1 MWIVR
6 IALSRPYTFIVLA
19 LVLFLF
25 APVMLMRTP
34 VDIFPEINIPVVSI
48 IWTYSGLAPSE
59 MGDRITSVY
68 ERALTTT
75 VDNIE
80 HIESQ
85 SLYGVAVVK
94 VYLQPGANVDG
105 AIAEVIAEAQATMK
119 QLPPGIQPPLVIRYS
134 ASTVPILQIGL
145 SGKNL
150 SEQQLN
156 DYATNFIRPQLAT
169 IPGAAVPIP
178 YGGKV
183 RQIMVDIDSQKLLST
198 GLSPQDIVSAVN
210 AQNIVLPTGTAKI
223 GAREYNVGL
232 NGTPETIQQLNDIP
246 VKTVSSAT
254 IHLGDIA
261 HVHDG
266 FAVQTN
272 IVNQDGHRGVLLT
285 VLKSGNASTLSVV
298 SAIRAA
304 LPKIATTLPPELV
317 MRPLFDQSIFV
328 KASLNGVIREGTI
341 AAALTS
347 ILILVFL
354 GSWRA
359 TLIICVSIPL
369 SILTSLLV
377 LSLTGQTI
385 NIMTLGGLALAV
397 GILVDDAT
405 VEIENAERQL
415 AAGKPLEQAILDSA
429 QEIAVPAFVSTLCI
443 CIVFVPMFLLHGVPR
458 YLFVPL
464 AEAVIFALLA
474 SYFFSRTIVPTL
486 VKFLMRAEVEH
497 RKNANAAN
505 AGWFARLHQ
514 RFEHAFERLQGRY
527 ENVLQACIANRKLF
541 ASGFLGFC
549 LLSLLLAPFLGRD
562 FFPEVDSGQFR
573 LHVRAQTGTRIEETA
588 RLVDQVERTIRKT
601 IPSSEL
607 GGLLD
612 NIGLPVSGIN
622 LSYSNGGTIGNADA
636 EVLGSLQ
643 PKHQPTADYVSQLR
657 TELSNKFPGTTFFFE
672 PADIVCQ
679 TLNVGVPA
687 PIDIQIVGK
696 DLVAN
701 MEVAKQIA
709 AQIRHIPGA
718 VDVYI
723 GQQFDEPRLQFNVD
737 RVRAQQMGLTESDVA
752 NSMLVSLSSSLQT
765 SPNLWLNPKN
775 GVSYFLVVQ
784 TPQYKINS
792 LDAVRTIPI
801 SAPSS
806 AALATNSSGTGMP
819 GTGAP
824 QLLENL
830 SSMHPTEE
838 AADVSHYNVQPVID
852 VFATAQGRDLGSVA
866 SDVAKITQRAE
877 KTLPRGSHLVTRGQ
891 VETMQSSFVGLLGG
905 LAFAIALAYLL
916 LVVNFQSWSEAFIII
931 TALPGALSGICWM
944 LFLTRTPL
952 SVPALMGAIMSVGV
966 ATANSI
972 LVISFA
978 NQRFSETK
986 DAFRSA
992 VEAGATR
999 LRPVMMTATAMMI
1012 GMVPMALGMG
1022 EGGEQNAPL
1031 GRAVIG
1037 GLLLAT
1043 VATLFF
1049 VPTVFALIRQKK
1061 NADGPGTPSSALHPE
1076 GAGELALGCQCELRT
1091 NGHATGFL
1099 GRMIHL
1105 VERVMRKHR

>member
-1 MWIVR
+1 MWFVR
-6 IALSRPYTFIVLA
+6 VALSRPYTFIVLA

-34 VDIFPEINIPVVSI
+34 VDIFPAINVPVVSI

-80 HIESQ
+80 RIESQ

-94 VYLQPGANVDG
+94 VYLQPQAKAHGSMP
-105 AIAEVIAEAQATMK
+105 EVTAGAQATMK
-119 QLPPGIQPPLVIRYS
+119 ELPPGLQPPLVIRDS

-169 IPGAAVPIP
+169 IPGASVPLP

-183 RQIMVDIDSQKLLST
+183 GQIMVDIDSQKLLAN

-210 AQNIVLPTGTAKI
+210 AQNVILPTGTAKI

-232 NGTPETIQQLNDIP
+232 NGTPATIQELNEIP
-246 VKTVSSAT
+246 VKSVSNAT

-285 VLKSGNASTLSVV
+285 VLKSGNASTLAVV

-304 LPKIATTLPPELV
+304 LPKIATTLPSSLV

-328 KASLNGVIREGTI
+328 RASLDGVIREGTI

-359 TLIICVSIPL
+359 TLIIGVSIPL

-397 GILVDDAT
+397 GILVDAAT
-405 VEIENAERQL
+405 VEIENAERQM

-429 QEIAVPAFVSTLCI
+429 QEIALPAFVSTLCI
-443 CIVFVPMFLLHGVPR
+443 CIVFVPMFLLRGVPR

-486 VKFLMRAEVEH
+486 MKFLMRSEIAHRAE
-497 RKNANAAN
+497 AGSAP
-505 AGWFARLHQ
+505 AGWFARFHQ
-514 RFEHAFERLQGRY
+514 HFERAFERLQSCY
-527 ENVLQACIANRKLF
+527 QSVLQVCIANRALF
-541 ASGFLGFC
+541 ISGFLSFC
-549 LLSLLLAPFLGRD
+549 FLSLLLAPFLGRD
-562 FFPEVDSGQFR
+562 FFPAVDSGQFR

-588 RLVDQVERTIRKT
+588 RLVNQVEDTIRKE
-601 IPSSEL
+601 IPPSQL
-607 GGLLD
+607 GGMLD

-622 LSYSNGGTIGNADA
+622 LSYSNGGTIGNGDA
-636 EVLGSLQ
+636 EILGSLQ
-643 PKHQPTADYVSQLR
+643 PNHHPTAEYVSRLR
-657 TELSNKFPGTTFFFE
+657 TVLSKKFPGTTFFFE
-672 PADIVCQ
+672 PADIVSQ

-687 PIDIQIVGK
+687 PINIQIVGQN
-696 DLVAN
+696 LAGN
-701 MEVAKQIA
+701 LEVAKQIA
-709 AQIRHIPGA
+709 EKLRRIPGA
-718 VDVYI
+718 TDVYI
-723 GQQFDEPRLQFNVD
+723 GQQFDEPRLQFNVY
-737 RVRAQQMGLTESDVA
+737 RVHAQQLGLSEANVA

-775 GVSYFLVVQ
+775 GVSYYLVVQ
-784 TPQYKINS
+784 TPQYRINS

-801 SAPSS
+801 SAP
-806 AALATNSSGTGMP
+806 GTA
-819 GTGAP
+819 AP

-852 VFATAQGRDLGSVA
+852 IFATAEGRDLGSVA
-866 SDVAKITQRAE
+866 SAIAKVTTRATQQ
-877 KTLPRGSHLVTRGQ
+877 LPRGSHIVTLGQ
-891 VETMQSSFVGLLGG
+891 VATMQSSFVGLLGG
-905 LAFAIALAYLL
+905 LAFAVALAYLL

-972 LVISFA
+972 LIISFA

-986 DAFRSA
+986 NA
-992 VEAGATR
+992 VVAALEAGRTR

-1012 GMVPMALGMG
+1012 GMVPMALGLG

-1037 GLLLAT
+1037 GLLFAT

-1049 VPTVFALIRQKK
+1049 VPTVFAMVR
-1061 NADGPGTPSSALHPE
+1061 NSRSSDFS
-1076 GAGELALGCQCELRT
+1076 
-1091 NGHATGFL
+1091 ATGH
-1099 GRMIHL
+1099 M
-1105 VERVMRKHR
+1105 

>member
-94 VYLQPGANVDG
+94 VYLRPNANVDG

-156 DYATNFIRPQLAT
+156 DYASNFIRPQLAT
-169 IPGAAVPIP
+169 VPGAALPLP

-183 RQIMVDIDSQKLLST
+183 RQIMVDIDSQKLLAN
-198 GLSPQDIVSAVN
+198 GLSPQDIVAAVN
-210 AQNIVLPTGTAKI
+210 AQNVVLPTGTAKI
-223 GAREYNVGL
+223 GPREYNVGL
-232 NGTPETIQQLNDIP
+232 NGTPETIDQLNEIP
-246 VKTVSSAT
+246 VKTVNSAT

-285 VLKSGNASTLSVV
+285 VLKSGNASTLAIV

-304 LPKIATTLPPELV
+304 LPAIATTLPPSLV

-328 KASLNGVIREGTI
+328 RASLDGVIREGTI

-415 AAGKPLEQAILDSA
+415 AKGKPLEQAILDSA
-429 QEIAVPAFVSTLCI
+429 QEIALPAFVSTLCI
-443 CIVFVPMFLLHGVPR
+443 CIVFVPMFLLRGVPR

-486 VKFLMRAEVEH
+486 VKLLMRGEVAQREH
-497 RKNANAAN
+497 AGTSKP
-505 AGWFARLHQ
+505 GWFARLHQ
-514 RFEHAFERLQGRY
+514 RFERAFARFQGLY
-527 ENVLQACIANRKLF
+527 ESVLQACIANKALF
-541 ASGFLGFC
+541 VGGFLAFC
-549 LLSLLLAPFLGRD
+549 FVSMLLAPFLGRD
-562 FFPEVDSGQFR
+562 FFPAVDSGQFR

-588 RLVDQVERTIRKT
+588 RLVNQVENTIRKT
-601 IPSSEL
+601 IPPSEL
-607 GGLLD
+607 GGILD
-612 NIGLPVSGIN
+612 NVGLPVSGIN

-643 PKHQPTADYVSQLR
+643 PNHHPTADYVSQLR
-657 TELSNKFPGTTFFFE
+657 SELSKQFPGTTFFFE
-672 PADIVCQ
+672 PADIVSQ

-687 PIDIQIVGK
+687 PIDIQIVGQN
-696 DLVAN
+696 LAGN
-701 MEVAKQIA
+701 MEIAKQIA
-709 AQIRHIPGA
+709 TQVRRIPGA
-718 VDVYI
+718 ADVYI

-737 RVRAQQMGLTESDVA
+737 RVRAQQMGLSEADVA

-775 GVSYFLVVQ
+775 GVSYYLVVQ
-784 TPQYKINS
+784 APQYRINS

-801 SAPSS
+801 SAPV
-806 AALATNSSGTGMP
+806 SGPVNGSVSGP
-819 GTGAP
+819 GTAAP

-830 SSMHPTEE
+830 STMHPTEE

-852 VFATAQGRDLGSVA
+852 IFATAEGRDLGSVA
-866 SDVAKITQRAE
+866 SEIAKVTQQAT
-877 KTLPRGSHLVTRGQ
+877 KQLPHGSHIVTRGQ
-891 VETMQSSFVGLLGG
+891 VSTMQSSFIGLLGG
-905 LAFAIALAYLL
+905 LAFAVALAYLL

-952 SVPALMGAIMSVGV
+952 SIPALMGAIMSVGV

-972 LVISFA
+972 LIISFA

-986 DAFRSA
+986 DAIRA
-992 VEAGATR
+992 ALEAGATR
-999 LRPVMMTATAMMI
+999 LRPVLMTATAMMI
-1012 GMVPMALGMG
+1012 GMVPMALGLG

-1037 GLLLAT
+1037 GLLFAT
-1043 VATLFF
+1043 MATLFF
-1049 VPTVFALIRQKK
+1049 VPTVFAMMR
-1061 NADGPGTPSSALHPE
+1061 SSK
-1076 GAGELALGCQCELRT
+1076 QT
-1091 NGHATGFL
+1091 NGLAAGNSQL
-1099 GRMIHL
+1099 S
-1105 VERVMRKHR
+1105 

>member
-1 MWIVR
+1 MQAQGIGVSRRSKLPQLPEPIMWIVK

-34 VDIFPEINIPVVSI
+34 VDIFPEINVPVVSI

-85 SLYGVAVVK
+85 SLYGISVVK
-94 VYLQPGANVDG
+94 VYLRPGANVDG

-169 IPGAAVPIP
+169 IPGAALPLP

-183 RQIMVDIDSQKLLST
+183 RQIMVDIDSQQLLAN
-198 GLSPQDIVSAVN
+198 GLSPQDIVNMVN
-210 AQNIVLPTGTAKI
+210 AQNITLPTGTAKI

-232 NGTPETIQQLNDIP
+232 NGTPLTIQQLNEIP
-246 VKTVSSAT
+246 VKTVGSAT
-254 IHLGDIA
+254 IHLGDVA

-272 IVNQDGHRGVLLT
+272 IVDQDGHRGVLLT

-304 LPKIATTLPPELV
+304 LPKIAGTLPPSLE

-328 KASLNGVIREGTI
+328 RASLDGVVREATI
-341 AAALTS
+341 AAGLTS
-347 ILILVFL
+347 LLILAFL

-369 SILTSLLV
+369 SILTSLLI
-377 LSLTGQTI
+377 LSLIGQTI

-415 AAGKPLEQAILDSA
+415 ASGKPLEQAILDSA
-429 QEIAVPAFVSTLCI
+429 QEIALPAFVSTLCI
-443 CIVFVPMFLLHGVPR
+443 CIVFVPMFLLRGVPG
-458 YLFVPL
+458 YLFIPL

-486 VKFLMRAEVEH
+486 VKYLMRGEIAQRH
-497 RKNANAAN
+497 SAA
-505 AGWFARLHQ
+505 APGWFARAHQ
-514 RFEHAFERLQGRY
+514 HFNRAFAKLQAFY
-527 ENVLQACIANRKLF
+527 ESILQACLGHRALF

-549 LLSLLLAPFLGRD
+549 LTSLLLAPSLGRD
-562 FFPEVDSGQFR
+562 FFPSVDSGQFR

-588 RLVDQVERTIRKT
+588 RLVDQVERTIRT
-601 IPSSEL
+601 VIPSSEL

-622 LSYSNGGTIGNADA
+622 LSYSNSGTIGNADA
-636 EVLGSLQ
+636 EILGSLQ
-643 PKHQPTADYVSQLR
+643 PKHRPTTEYVSRLR
-657 TELSNKFPGTTFFFE
+657 TTLEKQFPGTTFFFE
-672 PADIVCQ
+672 PADIVSQ

-687 PIDIQIVGK
+687 PIDIQIVGQN
-696 DLVAN
+696 LEGNFA
-701 MEVAKQIA
+701 VAKQIA
-709 AQIRHIPGA
+709 SRIRAVPGA
-718 VDVYI
+718 TDVYI
-723 GQQFDEPRLQFNVD
+723 GQQMDEPRLQFDVD
-737 RVRAQQMGLTESDVA
+737 RVRAQQMGLSEEDVA
-752 NSMLVSLSSSLQT
+752 NSVLVSLSSSLQT
-765 SPNLWLNPKN
+765 NPNLWLNKKN
-775 GVSYFLVVQ
+775 GVSYYLVVQ
-784 TPQYKINS
+784 TPQYRINS
-792 LDAVRTIPI
+792 LDAVRTIPV
-801 SAPSS
+801 SAPGGSQ
-806 AALATNSSGTGMP
+806 
-819 GTGAP
+819 P

-830 SSMHPTEE
+830 STMHPTEE
-838 AADVSHYNVQPVID
+838 PADVSHYNVAPVID
-852 VFATAQGRDLGSVA
+852 VFASVQGRDLGSVA
-866 SDVAKITQRAE
+866 SAIAKITGQEA
-877 KTLPRGSHLVTRGQ
+877 KQLPRGSHLVTRGQ
-891 VETMQSSFVGLLGG
+891 VATMKSSFTGLLGG

-931 TALPGALSGICWM
+931 TALPGALCGICWM

-952 SVPALMGAIMSVGV
+952 SVPALMGAIMCVGV

-978 NQRFSETK
+978 NQRFAETK
-986 DAFRSA
+986 DAMRA
-992 VEAGATR
+992 ALEAGATR
-999 LRPVMMTATAMMI
+999 LRPVLMTASAMII
-1012 GMVPMALGMG
+1012 GMVPMALGLG

-1037 GLLLAT
+1037 GLLIAT
-1043 VATLFF
+1043 TATLFF
-1049 VPTVFALIRQKK
+1049 VPTVFTMVRNRKQ
-1061 NADGPGTPSSALHPE
+1061 SSAADNAQLS
-1076 GAGELALGCQCELRT
+1076 
-1091 NGHATGFL
+1091 
-1099 GRMIHL
+1099 
-1105 VERVMRKHR
+1105 

>member
-25 APVMLMRTP
+25 TPVMLMRTP
-34 VDIFPEINIPVVSI
+34 VDIFPEINIPVVSV

-94 VYLQPGANVDG
+94 VYLRPGANVDG

-156 DYATNFIRPQLAT
+156 DYASNFIRPQLAT
-169 IPGAAVPIP
+169 VPGAALPLP

-183 RQIMVDIDSQKLLST
+183 RQIMVDIDSQRLLAN

-210 AQNIVLPTGTAKI
+210 AQNVVLPTGTAKI
-223 GAREYNVGL
+223 GPREYNVGL
-232 NGTPETIQQLNDIP
+232 NGTPETIEQLNDIP
-246 VKTVSSAT
+246 VKTVNSAT

-285 VLKSGNASTLSVV
+285 VLKSGNASTLAIV

-304 LPKIATTLPPELV
+304 LPGISRTLPPSLV

-328 KASLNGVIREGTI
+328 RASLDGVIREGTI

-377 LSLTGQTI
+377 LSFTGQTI

-415 AAGKPLEQAILDSA
+415 AKGKPLEQAILDSA
-429 QEIAVPAFVSTLCI
+429 QEIALPAFVSTLCI
-443 CIVFVPMFLLHGVPR
+443 CIVFVPMFLLRGVPR

-486 VKFLMRAEVEH
+486 VKFLMRGEVAQ
-497 RKNANAAN
+497 RANAGASKL
-505 AGWFARLHQ
+505 GWFARLHQ
-514 RFEHAFERLQGRY
+514 RFELAFERFQGLY
-527 ENVLQACIANRKLF
+527 ESVLQACIANKVLF
-541 ASGFLGFC
+541 VSGFLAFC
-549 LLSLLLAPFLGRD
+549 FLSMLLAPFLGRD
-562 FFPEVDSGQFR
+562 FFPAVDSGQFR
-573 LHVRAQTGTRIEETA
+573 LHVRTQTGTRIEETA
-588 RLVDQVERTIRKT
+588 RRVNQVENTIRKT
-601 IPSSEL
+601 IPPSEL
-607 GGLLD
+607 GGILD

-643 PKHQPTADYVSQLR
+643 PNHHPTAEYVSQLR
-657 TELSNKFPGTTFFFE
+657 SELSKQFPGTTFFFE
-672 PADIVCQ
+672 PADIVSQ

-687 PIDIQIVGK
+687 PIDIQIVGQNLAG
-696 DLVAN
+696 DMA
-701 MEVAKQIA
+701 VAKEIA
-709 AQIRHIPGA
+709 AQVRRIPGA
-718 VDVYI
+718 ADVYI

-737 RVRAQQMGLTESDVA
+737 RVRAQQMGLSEADVA

-775 GVSYFLVVQ
+775 GVSYYLVVQ
-784 TPQYKINS
+784 TPQYRINS

-801 SAPSS
+801 SAPV
-806 AALATNSSGTGMP
+806 SGQ
-819 GTGAP
+819 GTAAP

-830 SSMHPTEE
+830 STMHPTEE

-852 VFATAQGRDLGSVA
+852 IFATAEGRDLGSVA
-866 SDVAKITQRAE
+866 SDIAKVTQQA
-877 KTLPRGSHLVTRGQ
+877 TNQLPRGSHIVTRGQ
-891 VETMQSSFVGLLGG
+891 VSTMQSSFVGLLGG
-905 LAFAIALAYLL
+905 LGFAVALAYLL
-916 LVVNFQSWSEAFIII
+916 LVVNFQSWSEAFIIV

-972 LVISFA
+972 LIISFA
-978 NQRFSETK
+978 NQRFRETK
-986 DAFRSA
+986 DAVRA
-992 VEAGATR
+992 ALEAGATR
-999 LRPVMMTATAMMI
+999 LRPVLMTATAMMI
-1012 GMVPMALGMG
+1012 GMVPMALGLG

-1037 GLLLAT
+1037 GLLFAT
-1043 VATLFF
+1043 MGTLFF
-1049 VPTVFALIRQKK
+1049 VPTVFAMMRTSKSSHGLT
-1061 NADGPGTPSSALHPE
+1061 ADNSQVS
-1076 GAGELALGCQCELRT
+1076 
-1091 NGHATGFL
+1091 
-1099 GRMIHL
+1099 
-1105 VERVMRKHR
+1105 

>member
-34 VDIFPEINIPVVSI
+34 VDIFPSINVPVVSI
-48 IWTYSGLAPSE
+48 IWTFSGLAPSE
-59 MGDRITSVY
+59 MGSRIASVY

-85 SLYGVAVVK
+85 SLYGVSVVK
-94 VYLQPGANVDG
+94 VYLQPQANVDG

-169 IPGAAVPIP
+169 IPGAALPLP

-183 RQIMVDIDSQKLLST
+183 RQIMVDIDSQKLLAN
-198 GLSPQDIVSAVN
+198 GLSPQDIVSVVN
-210 AQNIVLPTGTAKI
+210 AQNIALPTGTAKI
-223 GAREYNVGL
+223 GVREYNVGL
-232 NGTPETIQQLNDIP
+232 NGTPATIQELNDIP
-246 VKTVSSAT
+246 VKTVGSAT
-254 IHLGDIA
+254 VHLGDLA

-304 LPKIATTLPPELV
+304 LPKIAATLPPSLV
-317 MRPLFDQSIFV
+317 MRPLFDQSLFV
-328 KASLNGVIREGTI
+328 RASLTGVIREGTI

-347 ILILVFL
+347 LLILAFL

-377 LSLTGQTI
+377 LSLIGQTV

-405 VEIENAERQL
+405 VEIENVERQL
-415 AAGKPLEQAILDSA
+415 ATGKPLEQAILDSA
-429 QEIAVPAFVSTLCI
+429 QEIALPAFVSTLCI
-443 CIVFVPMFLLHGVPR
+443 CIVFVPMFLLSGVPA

-486 VKFLMRAEVEH
+486 VKFLMRREVALRESTSTH
-497 RKNANAAN
+497 M
-505 AGWFARLHQ
+505 GWFARVHA
-514 RFEHAFERLQGRY
+514 RFERAFERLQGGY
-527 ENVLQACIANRKLF
+527 ERILQACLGHRAIF
-541 ASGFLGFC
+541 VGGFLAFC
-549 LLSLLLAPFLGRD
+549 LLSLVLAPALGRD
-562 FFPEVDSGQFR
+562 FFPAVDSGQFR

-588 RLVDQVERTIRKT
+588 RLVGQVERTIRT
-601 IPSSEL
+601 IIPANEL

-636 EVLGSLQ
+636 EILGSLQ
-643 PKHQPTADYVSQLR
+643 AKHQPTARYVSKLR
-657 TELSNKFPGTTFFFE
+657 AVLAKEFPGTTFFFE
-672 PADIVCQ
+672 PADIVSQ
-679 TLNVGVPA
+679 TLNFGVPA
-687 PIDIQIVGK
+687 PIDIQLVGQN
-696 DLVAN
+696 LQGNFAVAR
-701 MEVAKQIA
+701 QIA
-709 AQIRHIPGA
+709 ARIRQVPGA
-718 VDVYI
+718 TDVYI
-723 GQQFDEPRLQFNVD
+723 GQQMDEPRLQFNVD
-737 RVRAQQMGLTESDVA
+737 RVRAQQLGLTESDVA
-752 NSMLVSLSSSLQT
+752 NSVLVSLSSSLQT

-775 GVSYFLVVQ
+775 GVSYYLVVQ
-784 TPQYKINS
+784 TPQYQINS

-801 SAPSS
+801 GAPNH
-806 AALATNSSGTGMP
+806 AN
-819 GTGAP
+819 P

-830 SSMHPTEE
+830 STMHPVEE
-838 AADVSHYNVQPVID
+838 PADVSHYNVQPEID
-852 VFATAQGRDLGSVA
+852 IFASVQGRDLGSVA
-866 SDVAKITQRAE
+866 SDIAGITSQAE
-877 KTLPRGSHLVTRGQ
+877 KQLPRGSHLVTRGQ
-891 VETMQSSFVGLLGG
+891 VVTMQSSFVGLLGG

-931 TALPGALSGICWM
+931 TALPGALCGICWM
-944 LFLTRTPL
+944 LFLTRTSL

-978 NQRFSETK
+978 NQRFRETK
-986 DAFRSA
+986 DSA
-992 VEAGATR
+992 LAALEAGATR
-999 LRPVMMTATAMMI
+999 LRPVLMTASAMII
-1012 GMVPMALGMG
+1012 GMIPMALGLG

-1037 GLLLAT
+1037 GLSFAT
-1043 VATLFF
+1043 IATLFF
-1049 VPTVFALIRQKK
+1049 VPTVFAILRREQVPNGDALNSPGEPSDQNHQNSLEMPSAAPEHQRPTRILRQIF
-1061 NADGPGTPSSALHPE
+1061 AIVDRV
-1076 GAGELALGCQCELRT
+1076 LRKR
-1091 NGHATGFL
+1091 G
-1099 GRMIHL
+1099 
-1105 VERVMRKHR
+1105 